1 MTPRARTLYYL
12 GFASYRAYLRSALW
26 KWIREKV
33 FAQKGRTCVLCDRRA
48 TQIHHRSYDRLTL
61 KGIILTYL
69 EPICSGCHHR
79 IEVTPS
85 GRNRKRKAVE
95 RLFVKLKRKKLAR

>member
-1 MTPRARTLYYL
+1 MTPRAKTLYYL
-12 GFASYRAYLRSALW
+12 GFASYKAYLRSALW

-33 FAQKGRTCVLCDRRA
+33 FKQKGRTCALCDRRA

-69 EPICSGCHHR
+69 EPICGYCHDK

-85 GRNRKRKAVE
+85 GRKRKRRAVE
-95 RLFVKLKRKKLAR
+95 RMFVRLKRKKLAK